1 MMQDNGLLLNEDIPI
16 TSHIIDSGGSL
27 RLGISEDED
36 LLNQFRREQAAQTVN
51 LIRRGDIGYA
61 RSLGELHKK
70 GFMLSMNPFYSS
82 HRIGQPILKRP
93 ASGLQAA
100 CDITSQQP
108 AHPEP
113 TYQTGPDGLLS
124 SHQHGC

>member
-16 TSHIIDSGGSL
+16 TSHTIDSGGSL
-27 RLGISEDED
+27 RLGISEDEG
-36 LLNQFRREQAAQTVN
+36 LLNQFRRDQAAQTVN

-70 GFMLSMNPFYSS
+70 GFMLSMNPFCNS

-93 ASGLQAA
+93 ASGLQGRLRYYFAAA
-100 CDITSQQP
+100 CAS
-108 AHPEP
+108 
-113 TYQTGPDGLLS
+113 
-124 SHQHGC
+124 